1 MEFSLSDSVNRIVKM
16 RKLTIAA
23 VGLMLAIA
31 LVSAMKKDDKVMT
44 KEDGAYVV
52 NTTELG
58 SKVDGYAGPTPLKV
72 YIRKGKVEKIELLPN
87 QETPKYW
94 NAVKKQMLNAWD
106 GMKVE
111 DALKAQV
118 DGRTGAT
125 FSSDA
130 LRENVKLALEYYK
143 KNK

>member
-1 MEFSLSDSVNRIVKM
+1 MN
-16 RKLTIAA
+16 KLFVSCAA
-23 VGLMLAIA
+23 LVLAIV
-31 LVSAMKKDDKVMT
+31 LVSAGKDDKVMV
-44 KEDGAYVV
+44 KEGGAYVV

-58 SKVDGYAGPTPLKV
+58 KKVDGYSGPTPLKV
-72 YIRKGKVEKIELLPN
+72 FIRKGKVEKIEFLPN

-94 NAVKKQMLNAWD
+94 NAVKKQLQNAWD
-106 GMKVE
+106 GMKVSK
-111 DALKAQV
+111 AKTAQV

-130 LRENVKLALEYYK
+130 VKENVKLALEYYE

>member
-1 MEFSLSDSVNRIVKM
+1 MKKIALICA
-16 RKLTIAA
+16 AA
-23 VGLMLAIA
+23 VATVILFS
-31 LVSAMKKDDKVMT
+31 SAKKDDKIMV
-44 KEDGAYVV
+44 KENGAYVI

-58 SKVDGYAGPTPLKV
+58 KQVDGYVGPTPLKV
-72 YIRKGKVEKIELLPN
+72 YIRKNKIEKIEFLQN

-94 NAVKKQMLNAWD
+94 KAAAKHLLNKWD
-106 GMKVE
+106 GMKVSE
-111 DALKAQV
+111 AKTAEV

-130 LRENVKLALEYYK
+130 VKKNVKLAIEYYE

>member
-1 MEFSLSDSVNRIVKM
+1 MKKIFAIGTAL
-16 RKLTIAA
+16 L
-23 VGLMLAIA
+23 LAIA
-31 LVSAMKKDDKVMT
+31 LISAAKKDDKVMV
-44 KEDGAYVV
+44 KENGVYIVD
-52 NTTELG
+52 TTELG
-58 SKVDGYAGPTPLKV
+58 KKVDGYAGPTPVKV
-72 YIRKGKVEKIELLPN
+72 YIRKGKVEKIEVLPN

-106 GMKVE
+106 GMKVD
-111 DALKAQV
+111 DAINAQV

-130 LRENVKLALEYYK
+130 LKKNVKLALEYYK

>member
-1 MEFSLSDSVNRIVKM
+1 MPNFDGS
-16 RKLTIAA
+16 KLTIKMKKIMISCAA
-23 VGLMLAIA
+23 LLLTIG
-31 LVSAMKKDDKVMT
+31 LVSAVKDDKVMV

-58 SKVDGYAGPTPLKV
+58 KKVDGYAGPTPLKV
-72 YIRKGKVEKIELLPN
+72 YIRKGKVEKIEFLPN

-94 NAVKKQMLNAWD
+94 NAVKKQLQNAWD
-106 GMKVE
+106 GMKVA
-111 DALKAQV
+111 DAKTAQV

-130 LRENVKLALEYYK
+130 VKENVRLALEYYE

>member
-1 MEFSLSDSVNRIVKM
+1 MKKIALIC
-16 RKLTIAA
+16 AA
-23 VGLMLAIA
+23 VAAVVLLS
-31 LVSAMKKDDKVMT
+31 SANKKDDKVMV
-44 KEDGAYVV
+44 KENGAYVI

-58 SKVDGYAGPTPLKV
+58 KQVDGYVGPTPLKV
-72 YIRKGKVEKIELLPN
+72 YIRKNKIEKIEFLPN

-94 NAVKKQMLNAWD
+94 KAAAKHFLNKWD
-106 GMKVE
+106 GMKVSE
-111 DALKAQV
+111 AKTAEV

-130 LRENVKLALEYYK
+130 VKKNVKLALEYYE